1 MTGENKAH
9 KYFWVF
15 VIIAAALVFGMIYFT
30 SIIQQNEQENL
41 KAKEAET
48 QQLAS
53 ELDKEKSNSKQL
65 SEQLDNGISQGIQT
79 LQTEN
84 ESLKAELE
92 EKNKEIIA
100 FSEEALAY
108 KNFSSFLIAYN
119 NQNFEECK
127 VLKESVNTKYLS
139 GDDLEVFKKISSEI
153 N

>member
-15 VIIAAALVFGMIYFT
+15 VIIAATLVFGMIYFT

-108 KNFSSFLIAYN
+108 KNFSSLLIAYN

>member
-84 ESLKAELE
+84 ENLKVELE

-100 FSEEALAY
+100 FTEEALAY
-108 KNFSSFLIAYN
+108 KNFSSLLIAYN

>member
-108 KNFSSFLIAYN
+108 KNFSSLLIAYN
-119 NQNFEECK
+119 NQNFDECK

-139 GDDLEVFKKISSEI
+139 GEDLEVFKKISSEI

>member
-108 KNFSSFLIAYN
+108 KNFSSLLIAYN
-119 NQNFEECK
+119 NQNFDECK

>member
-84 ESLKAELE
+84 ENLKAELE

-100 FSEEALAY
+100 FTEEALAY
-108 KNFSSFLIAYN
+108 KKFSSLLIAYN

>member
-84 ESLKAELE
+84 ENLKAELE

-108 KNFSSFLIAYN
+108 KNFSSLLIAYN
-119 NQNFEECK
+119 NQNFDECK

>member
-1 MTGENKAH
+1 M
-9 KYFWVF
+9 
-15 VIIAAALVFGMIYFT
+15 
-30 SIIQQNEQENL
+30 
-41 KAKEAET
+41 
-48 QQLAS
+48 
-53 ELDKEKSNSKQL
+53 DKEKSNSKQL

-100 FSEEALAY
+100 FTEEALAY
-108 KNFSSFLIAYN
+108 KNFSSLLIAYN
-119 NQNFEECK
+119 NQNFDECK

>member
-108 KNFSSFLIAYN
+108 KNFSSLLIAYN
-119 NQNFEECK
+119 NQNFEECR

>member
-15 VIIAAALVFGMIYFT
+15 VIIVAALVFGMIYFT

-108 KNFSSFLIAYN
+108 KNFSSLLIAFN
-119 NQNFEECK
+119 NQNFDECK

>member
-65 SEQLDNGISQGIQT
+65 SEQLDNGIAQGIQT

-84 ESLKAELE
+84 ENLKAELE

-139 GDDLEVFKKISSEI
+139 GEDLEVFKKISSEI